1 MLRRRQ
7 ARKHINPGKWFHDL
21 SLPCG
26 FPQVKDSVP
35 VRKMICCL
43 PRSMWAVTKGIFLFV
58 GNSCIFAMVLH
69 GVEPAI
75 WKDER
80 IDHINWQIM
89 LGFWEKRPWDYA
101 DFNTQHRN
109 LGMTMDLLRYFR
121 VDSLLL
127 QQHRTKVARR
137 ESTFRL
143 SVQQW
148 QQGHNL
154 HQRSEQPR
162 VQLSCAWM
170 L

>member
-26 FPQVKDSVP
+26 FPKIVSRWEKWYVVYPDQCEQWPKAFSSSWATLAY
-35 VRKMICCL
+35 L
-43 PRSMWAVTKGIFLFV
+43 PWYF
-58 GNSCIFAMVLH
+58 H

-127 QQHRTKVARR
+127 QQHRTQVARR

-143 SVQQW
+143 FVQQW
-148 QQGHNL
+148 QQGHDL
-154 HQRSEQPR
+154 HQRSAQPR
-162 VQLSCAWM
+162 VQFSCAWM